1 MKFIL
6 LILIVLLNIS
16 FQEKLI
22 SIDIQLNND
31 KTYAIKNIDNNL
43 NFSFDANLNINILP
57 QKIFHFIK
65 NFFINNNKK
74 KNCFSIKYKE
84 YETFYCSKNIEKSD
98 LINIKINLNFENSVK
113 TMTFR
118 EIFSKKGNIYI
129 FKFYSK
135 PEISNIIIEKL
146 GAINLRKLNDINETV
161 EKNETDVIM
170 NNNEKENEKDKNAQ
184 KSGIGWLGIS
194 LIILLSFI
202 VIYVIYVGFRYYR
215 RKKYQNPSFYYKI
228 TEEMFDDITPIE

>member
-31 KTYAIKNIDNNL
+31 KTYAIKNIEKNL
-43 NFSFDANLNINILP
+43 NFSCDSNLNINILP

-74 KNCFSIKYKE
+74 KNCFNTKYKE

-98 LINIKINLNFENSVK
+98 LINIKINLIFENSVK

>member
-6 LILIVLLNIS
+6 LILFVLLNIS

-22 SIDIQLNND
+22 SIDIQLNNG
-31 KTYAIKNIDNNL
+31 KTHVIKNKKNNL
-43 NFSFDANLNINILP
+43 NFSFDNNLNMNILP

-65 NFFINNNKK
+65 HIFINNKENI
-74 KNCFSIKYKE
+74 CFGTKYKE
-84 YETFYCSKNIEKSD
+84 YETFSCKKNIEYSD
-98 LINIKINLNFENSVK
+98 LINIKINLNYENSIK
-113 TMTFR
+113 TMTFSD
-118 EIFSKKGNIYI
+118 IFLKKGNIY
-129 FKFYSK
+129 FSKFYSK
-135 PEISNIIIEKL
+135 PKREKNK
-146 GAINLRKLNDINETV
+146 IRKLDNLNET
-161 EKNETDVIM
+161 EGKNKTDIVV
-170 NNNEKENEKDKNAQ
+170 NNTENENGKNKNSQ

>member
-74 KNCFSIKYKE
+74 NNCFSIKYKE

-118 EIFSKKGNIYI
+118 EKFSKKGNIYI

-135 PEISNIIIEKL
+135 PEISNIILEKS
-146 GAINLRKLNDINETV
+146 GDINLRKLNDMNETF

-170 NNNEKENEKDKNAQ
+170 NNNEQENEKDKNAQ